1 MCNDDL
7 FRDSVMGSIL
17 GTAVGDAL
25 GLSCE
30 GLSKK
35 RQRKMFPDIDKYHF
49 FLGNG
54 MVSDDTE
61 HTVLVGEALLESGGN
76 ADVFLKKF
84 AWKLR
89 FWMMGLPA
97 GVGFA
102 TLKACIKLW
111 LGFGGDKSGVWSAGN
126 GPAMRSP
133 VIGVM
138 FGEDSDKMKEI
149 VRLSTRITHT
159 DPKAEWG
166 SMAAALAAYKSSKC
180 RSEKISPDDYK
191 NELSALLG
199 EEASE
204 FLTLVEKAAESA
216 KRGEPTE
223 EFAVK
228 MGLEKGVGG
237 YIFHTMPMVLH
248 SWLSNQGDF
257 RKGLQDV
264 IRCGGDTD
272 TTGAIL
278 GGILGAGVGEKG
290 IPKEWLDK
298 LWEWPRSVDWM
309 KSLGEKLSILQRE
322 QKPLKPPHYNY
333 LLIYPRNFIFT
344 MTVLTHGF
352 RRMLPPY

>member
-1 MCNDDL
+1 MCDDDL
-7 FRDSVMGSIL
+7 LRDSITGSIL

-30 GLSKK
+30 GLTKN
-35 RQRKMFPDIDKYHF
+35 RQRKLFPHIDKYHF
-49 FLGNG
+49 FFGSG

-61 HTVLVGEALLESGGN
+61 HTLLVSEALLESGGN
-76 ADVFLKKF
+76 ADIFLKKF

-89 FWMMGLPA
+89 FWVMGLPA

-133 VIGVM
+133 IIGVM
-138 FGEDSDKMKEI
+138 FGDDIDRMKDM

-166 SMAAALAAYKSSKC
+166 AMAAALAAYKSLKC
-180 RSEKISPDDYK
+180 RNERISPDHYLK
-191 NELSALLG
+191 ELTELLG
-199 EEASE
+199 EEAQE
-204 FLTLVEKAAESA
+204 FLNLVEKAVDSVKTRET
-216 KRGEPTE
+216 TE
-223 EFAVK
+223 DFTGK

-237 YIFHTMPMVLH
+237 YIFHTMPVVLH

-257 RKGLQDV
+257 RKGLLDV

-272 TTGAIL
+272 TTGAII
-278 GGILGAGVGEKG
+278 GGILGAGVGEKE
-290 IPKEWLDK
+290 IPKEWLEK
-298 LWEWPRSVDWM
+298 LREWPRSVGWM
-309 KSLGEKLSILQRE
+309 RSLGKKLSVFHGKQ
-322 QKPLKPPHYNY
+322 QVTKPPHYNY
-333 LLIYPRNFIFT
+333 LLMYPRNFIFT
-344 MTVLTHGF
+344 MTVLIHGF